1 MKNKESVLQV
11 IKETVRKHGVLSAG
25 LFAAVCGAV
34 IFALLPPLILAQLI
48 DVYKRQVDNN
58 ASSGIQKMQILL

>member
-48 DVYKRQVDNN
+48 DL
-58 ASSGIQKMQILL
+58 SLIHI

>member
-25 LFAAVCGAV
+25 LFATVCGAV
-34 IFALLPPLILAQLI
+34 IFALLPPQNGKYAGPQLQRI
-48 DVYKRQVDNN
+48 GLN
-58 ASSGIQKMQILL
+58 

>member
-48 DVYKRQVDNN
+48 DRLTKNHT
-58 ASSGIQKMQILL
+58 L